1 VLGSFLEL
9 HVVLKKVP
17 EQLNS
22 VPPPL
27 AVRGLTR
34 RREKFQAAGGAAA
47 ASSPLHFPAGD

>member
-9 HVVLKKVP
+9 HAVLKKVP

-27 AVRGLTR
+27 AARGVTR

-47 ASSPLHFPAGD
+47 ASSPLHFPAGG